1 MDEGLVEYFEEAAKE
16 LIVEV
21 GAEKALAL
29 ALAQI
34 SGIKTPPRNYS
45 IQTNIQGYMTYAFSG

>member
-1 MDEGLVEYFEEAAKE
+1 MDEGLVEYFEEATKE

-45 IQTNIQGYMTYAFSG
+45 IQTNI